1 MMFYHYLI
9 TWSVAY
15 AYQWCLW
22 TVHKNCFQL
31 KYCMYFDFCYFK
43 QKVNLQR
50 IGKPVYIKYEHQN
63 NPWAYPH
70 QDTFLLST
78 DIHKIKIEHFIYT
91 HTFHGSI
98 SHFEI
103 AWFKLIIC

>member
-1 MMFYHYLI
+1 MMFYLYLI

-15 AYQWCLW
+15 NAYQWCLCR
-22 TVHKNCFQL
+22 VHKTFFQL
-31 KYCMYFDFCYFK
+31 EYCMYFDFWYLK
-43 QKVNLQR
+43 QKVDPQC

-78 DIHKIKIEHFIYT
+78 DDDKISRYNILYLHAYFMDPFLTLK
-91 HTFHGSI
+91 
-98 SHFEI
+98 
-103 AWFKLIIC
+103 